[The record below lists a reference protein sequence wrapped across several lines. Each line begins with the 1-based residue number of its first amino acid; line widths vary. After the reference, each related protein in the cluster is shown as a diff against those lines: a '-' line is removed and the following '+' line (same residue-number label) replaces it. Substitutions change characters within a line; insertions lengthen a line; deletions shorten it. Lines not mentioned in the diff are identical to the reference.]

1 MPIPDDDTI
10 QRELLVL
17 IASRPE
23 KRVLASVAYDEL
35 ARLHPELTSE
45 ERTQRYRNSVSK
57 WANRVQ
63 FARLHLANRGL
74 LYRAG
79 VGPDAGTGYWVITPK
94 GEEKAKAPGSIGPTI
109 EEQVAADL
117 GALALEEELTEGG
130 KTARLVAFYERN
142 PVLRAAAIKLHG
154 TTCKACG
161 FNFARA
167 YGERGKDY
175 IEVHHLVPI
184 STYVEP
190 TTVSAENDLTVL
202 CSNCHRM
209 VHRKKEKPLSLGQ
222 LIEIVRTG
230 RGNLTSRA

>member
-1 MPIPDDDTI
+1 MAIPHDDSI
-10 QRELLVL
+10 QRELLTL

-23 KRVLASVAYDEL
+23 KRILAAVAYEEL
-35 ARLHPELTSE
+35 AQLHPELTDE
-45 ERTQRYRNSVSK
+45 ELTEKYRNSVSK

-63 FARLHLANRGL
+63 FARLHLVNRGL
-74 LYRAG
+74 LFRAG
-79 VGPDAGTGYWVITPK
+79 TGPNTGTGYWVVTPK
-94 GEEKAKAPGSIGPTI
+94 GEERAKEFAPIDRGPTL

-117 GALALEEELTEGG
+117 SALAMEQQLEEGG

-142 PVLRAAAIKLHG
+142 PELRSAAIRLHG

-184 STYVEP
+184 STYIEPTAVEP
-190 TTVSAENDLTVL
+190 AKDLTVL

-209 VHRKKEKPLSLGQ
+209 VHRRRDQPLSLSE
-222 LIEIVRTG
+222 LIDIVREHVG
-230 RGNLTSRA
+230 DCAR

>member
-23 KRVLASVAYDEL
+23 KRVLAAAAYEDL
-35 ARLHPELTSE
+35 ARLHPELTDA
-45 ERTQRYRNSVSK
+45 ERTQRYRNSVSQ

-63 FARLHLANRGL
+63 FARLHLANREF

-79 VGPDAGTGYWVITPK
+79 VGPNASPGYWVLTPK
-94 GEEKAKAPGSIGPTI
+94 GEEKAKTLAPSGPTL

-117 GALALEEELTEGG
+117 GSLALEEHLEEGG

-142 PVLRAAAIKLHG
+142 PELRAAAIKLHG
-154 TTCKACG
+154 TTCRACG
-161 FNFARA
+161 FNFAHA

-190 TTVSAENDLTVL
+190 KSISPNRDLTVL

-209 VHRKKEKPLSLGQ
+209 VHRKKEKPLSLGE
-222 LIEIVRTG
+222 LIEIVK
-230 RGNLTSRA
+230 AHAA

>member
-1 MPIPDDDTI
+1 MAIPDDDTI
-10 QRELLVL
+10 QRELLSL
-17 IASRPE
+17 IASRLE
-23 KRVLASVAYDEL
+23 KRVLAAAAYEQL
-35 ARLHPELTSE
+35 AQLHPELTHE

-63 FARLHLANRGL
+63 FARLHLANRGF

-79 VGPDAGTGYWVITPK
+79 FGPNASPGYWIITPK
-94 GEEKAKAPGSIGPTI
+94 GEERAKALTPPSHTPTL

-117 GALALEEELTEGG
+117 GSLALEDQLEEGG

-142 PVLRAAAIKLHG
+142 LELRAAAIKLHG
-154 TTCKACG
+154 TTCKACD
-161 FNFARA
+161 FNFADA

-184 STYVEP
+184 STHIEP
-190 TTVSAENDLTVL
+190 TTINPAKDLTVL

-209 VHRKKEKPLSLGQ
+209 IHRKRDKPLSLGE
-222 LIEIVRTG
+222 LIEIVKEH
-230 RGNLTSRA
+230 APQ

>member
-1 MPIPDDDTI
+1 MSIPDDDTI
-10 QRELLVL
+10 QRELLSL
-17 IASRPE
+17 IAGSPE
-23 KRVLASVAYDEL
+23 RRVLAAAAYEQL
-35 ARLHPELTSE
+35 AQLHPELTHE

-79 VGPDAGTGYWVITPK
+79 VGPSAAHGYWVITPK
-94 GEEKAKAPGSIGPTI
+94 GEERAKALGPASHPAAI

-117 GALALEEELTEGG
+117 ASLALEEQLEEGG
-130 KTARLVAFYERN
+130 KIARLVAFYERN
-142 PVLRAAAIKLHG
+142 PQLRASAIKLHG
-154 TTCKACG
+154 TSCKACG
-161 FNFARA
+161 FNFADA

-184 STYVEP
+184 STYIEP
-190 TTVSAENDLTVL
+190 TAIDPAKDLTVL

-209 VHRKKEKPLSLGQ
+209 VHRKRDKPLSLGE
-222 LIEIVRTG
+222 LIEIVKEHAP
-230 RGNLTSRA
+230 L